1 MSHDHLHLVD
11 TGVIRFE
18 PMSQPDIPPALT
30 PDEWAKVRSHEH
42 AMANSLLA
50 WEPEDMPAVVAIAN
64 AAMFSDDP
72 RKITRDQVT
81 ALAVVAEVAMG
92 NNGRVAMTGADA
104 TRLYYLAAK
113 LAALLPPE

>member
-72 RKITRDQVT
+72 RKITHEDLAAIDDVNIRDL
-81 ALAVVAEVAMG
+81 ALL
-92 NNGRVAMTGADA
+92 R
-104 TRLYYLAAK
+104 AK